1 MELKQKAINSAKWS
15 SLSTVVKIL
24 AQVIR
29 LAVLAR
35 FLSASDFGLFAI
47 VIMVLGFTNIFS
59 DFGINVAI
67 LHKQEISRNEYN
79 SLYWVNILVNIGLY
93 LLILCATPVVAYFY
107 DQQLLKK
114 LIPLAGLDLIPIAIG
129 KHFHIVLQKQLE
141 FKIIAIIDITASV
154 ISLFIAYITALKG
167 FGIYS
172 IIVSALSQNLIRSI
186 LLIIYGKHP
195 IRLHCKFKETY
206 SFLKIGIYQT
216 GTQILDYISNYTDI
230 FIIGKFFSIEQL
242 GFYTLAKE
250 LVIKPYQA
258 INSSVN
264 SVVISYLSR
273 LQNDLIKIK
282 QNYLKIVKG
291 LSFINFP
298 VYFFLI
304 FFSETVVNAYYGTSY
319 IQVAH
324 FVTLL
329 GVWGMFASINSLV
342 GNLTFALGRT
352 DLNFKWTV
360 VRTVI
365 NPVVTVITSLISL
378 DALAT
383 GQSLL
388 GIIFI
393 YLMWLMILWKLIQIA
408 WREYFSSFQCS
419 LILALIAGTVTK
431 IFSEIVSI
439 KSDIINLFIFGS
451 VFFISYYILS
461 ILYNKKSREIIQ
473 PFIPKYRKEKIL

>member
-1 MELKQKAINSAKWS
+1 MELKQKTINSAKWS
-15 SLSTVVKIL
+15 SLSTVVRIL
-24 AQVIR
+24 AQIFR

-35 FLSASDFGLFAI
+35 FLSASDFGLSAI
-47 VIMVLGFTNIFS
+47 VLLILGFTNIFS

-67 LHKQEISRNEYN
+67 LHKQEISKDEYN
-79 SLYWVNILVNIGLY
+79 SLYWFNILVNIGLY
-93 LLILCATPVVAYFY
+93 CLILCFTPVAVYFY
-107 DQQLLKK
+107 DQPLLKK
-114 LIPLAGLDLIPIAIG
+114 LIPLAGVDLILIAIG
-129 KHFHIVLQKQLE
+129 KQFHTVLQKRLD
-141 FKIIAIIDITASV
+141 FKVIAIIDIIASV
-154 ISLFIAYITALKG
+154 ISLLVAYLTALKG
-167 FGIYS
+167 FGVYS
-172 IIVSALSQNLIRSI
+172 IIISALSQNLIRSI
-186 LLIIYGKHP
+186 LLMIYGKHP
-195 IRLHCKFKETY
+195 IRLHCEFKEIY
-206 SFLKIGIYQT
+206 SFLKIGVYQT
-216 GTQILDYISNYTDI
+216 SAQTLDYISNYTDI

-264 SVVISYLSR
+264 SVIISYLSK

-298 VYFFLI
+298 IYFFLI
-304 FFSETVVNAYYGTSY
+304 FFSNIIVNVYYGTSY

-329 GVWGMFASINSLV
+329 GIWGMFASINSLV

-360 VRTVI
+360 VRTIANPAVI
-365 NPVVTVITSLISL
+365 VLTSLISL

-383 GQSLL
+383 GQSIL
-388 GIIFI
+388 GAIFI
-393 YLMWLMILWKLIQIA
+393 YLIWLVILWKLIQVS
-408 WREYFSSFQCS
+408 WREYFSSFHCS
-419 LILALIAGTVTK
+419 FILALIAGAVTK
-431 IFSEIVSI
+431 ILSAIIST
-439 KSDIINLFIFGS
+439 KSYVINLFIWGS
-451 VFFISYYILS
+451 VFLIFYYLLS

-473 PFIPKYRKEKIL
+473 PFIPKI